1 MMKTMMESGI
11 WSTILRLPRLQLTP
25 GRLVS
30 APCTVHPTTRAAII
44 IAIQEPILVP
54 RVVIVQS
61 VRLVR
66 LRLLVLQ
73 ILHFRVVLNV
83 MQEPLRAHTVVLLAP
98 PAQLE

>member
-1 MMKTMMESGI
+1 MKTMMEPGI

-30 APCTVHPTTRAAII
+30 APCTDHPTTRAAII
-44 IAIQEPILVP
+44 IATQDTILVP
-54 RVVIVQS
+54 RVVIVHI

-73 ILHFRVVLNV
+73 ILHFHVVYNV